1 MKKIKLKIVGI
12 TYSHSQT
19 GSYALVLGEE
29 GGKRKLPIIIGSN
42 EAQAIAIKVEGMTTP
57 RPLTHDLFKS
67 MLDEFNIL
75 LSEVFIYK
83 LEEGVFFSKLIC
95 SNGIKD
101 VEIDSRTSDAI
112 AIALR
117 ADAPIYTTEQIMKA
131 AGIVIEEDKNE
142 PSQDD
147 EEENFELKIEKI
159 LEEDNPPSEQKNKTD
174 YSKFS
179 VKELLDM
186 LDKAIQDEAYET
198 ASQIRDELNSRK
210 QGD

>member
-1 MKKIKLKIVGI
+1 MKKIKLKIAGI

-117 ADAPIYTTEQIMKA
+117 ADAPIYTTEQIMRA

-159 LEEDNPPSEQKNKTD
+159 LEEDNPSSGQKNKTD